1 MGMPIESENRR
12 QIAADGTIFEVLE
25 DGTIKRIGKLSEEG
39 KFEPFRMP
47 KNWKCPQC
55 GTENESGNNFCGKC
69 GTKKPEV
76 NFADTQLSAKK
87 CAKCGA
93 PLSDE
98 ALFCS
103 NCGAKRKKCCGEF
116 LDAGFKFCPKC
127 GKPVDAEGSHEDKE
141 AKPVDAEEIRENKWA
156 KPVDAEE
163 SQEDKE
169 VKPVEQKK
177 TEEQMMMDPDNYI
190 DKGDYIEL
198 VHPVGNIRMIQKDCI
213 REKGW
218 LFSYSRFDW
227 EEAMKLAKELG
238 IGGFSDWRVPT
249 KEELEIIYKIKDICG
264 IKKNDDW
271 FWSSSIRSDN
281 TDCPWIVSFED
292 GYVFDDYKSYSYHVR
307 CVR

>member
-116 LDAGFKFCPKC
+116 LDAGVKFCPKC
-127 GKPVDAEGSHEDKE
+127 GKPVDAEESR
-141 AKPVDAEEIRENKWA
+141 EE
-156 KPVDAEE
+156 
-163 SQEDKE
+163 KE

-198 VHPVGNIRMIQKDCI
+198 VHPIGNIRMIQKDWI
-213 REKGW
+213 MQEG
-218 LFSYSRFDW
+218 LIFSYSEFGW
-227 EEAMKLAKELG
+227 EEAMKLAKELR
-238 IGGFSDWRVPT
+238 IGGFSDWRIPT
-249 KEELEIIYKIKDICG
+249 KEELEIIYKIKDICR
-264 IKKNDDW
+264 IDKNEGW
-271 FWSSSIRSDN
+271 FWSSSSRPND
-281 TDCPWIVSFED
+281 TDFAWIVYFGD
-292 GYVFDDYKSYSYHVR
+292 GSVTNDDKLDYNYVR